1 MNGKQK
7 KFDKDSVLGRLE
19 KTFDRSVMRID
30 MFIFRGLLLYTVVAI
45 FHIEWC
51 TRKPLSSSVILN
63 DNTSIAQHH

>member
-51 TRKPLSSSVILN
+51 TRKP
-63 DNTSIAQHH
+63 